1 MRIVRRSVRRGG
13 ALVVAITAAAS
24 MAATAPTGAQTA
36 PVAGAIV
43 DQLTSAASGGSTDP
57 SVSADGTTVVVTTN
71 ADLGGA
77 NPDGSYEVVAIQD
90 GSPSPLTSTTGGF
103 TGSAVISA
111 DGNVAAFVSDQD
123 LTGDNPDGNREV
135 FRHEL
140 GGSTTQVSDSAG
152 GSGVGSATI
161 SGDGNLV
168 AFVSTGD
175 ELADGT
181 NADGNQELFAYSTT
195 GGTTQVTDT
204 ASGVNADPEV
214 SDDGSRIAFQ
224 SSADLTGLNADG
236 NYELMI
242 HTVGSTTTQVTN
254 TSSGFTGSASI
265 SSDGSLVA
273 FVSDADLVGTNA
285 DGNQEVFVVPT
296 GGPIRQVTNSTSGF
310 NGSVTV
316 SGNGKVVAFVS
327 DRSLGTNGAEG
338 ANLDGNEEVY
348 HHSVSTRRTTP
359 VTDTTG
365 AVNAV
370 PDTNRYGT
378 RTALVS
384 NADLVGG
391 NADGSFEV
399 FLARIPPPCNGRAV
413 TVDLGAGDQPT
424 EGRDVIRGTAGPDV
438 IDSLGGND
446 IVCGLAGD
454 DVIRLGSGNDRA
466 FGDGGADR
474 LVGKS
479 GDDLLDGGT
488 GPDVLRGSSG
498 ADVLRGGGGA
508 DQLDGGPGPDALDG
522 GPGRDTCVGGLGADR
537 ASACE
542 VRRSLP

>member
-1 MRIVRRSVRRGG
+1 
-13 ALVVAITAAAS
+13 
-24 MAATAPTGAQTA
+24 
-36 PVAGAIV
+36 
-43 DQLTSAASGGSTDP
+43 
-57 SVSADGTTVVVTTN
+57 
-71 ADLGGA
+71 
-77 NPDGSYEVVAIQD
+77 
-90 GSPSPLTSTTGGF
+90 
-103 TGSAVISA
+103 
-111 DGNVAAFVSDQD
+111 
-123 LTGDNPDGNREV
+123 
-135 FRHEL
+135 
-140 GGSTTQVSDSAG
+140 
-152 GSGVGSATI
+152 
-161 SGDGNLV
+161 
-168 AFVSTGD
+168 
-175 ELADGT
+175 
-181 NADGNQELFAYSTT
+181 
-195 GGTTQVTDT
+195 
-204 ASGVNADPEV
+204 
-214 SDDGSRIAFQ
+214 
-224 SSADLTGLNADG
+224 
-236 NYELMI
+236 MI

-254 TSSGFTGSASI
+254 TPSGFTGSASI

-285 DGNQEVFVVPT
+285 DGNQEMFVVPT
-296 GGPIRQVTNSTSGF
+296 GGPIRQVTNSTEGF
-310 NGSVTV
+310 NGSATV

-378 RTALVS
+378 RTAFVS

-399 FLARIPPPCNGRAV
+399 FLARVPPPCNGRAV

-446 IVCGLAGD
+446 TVCGLAGD

-488 GPDVLRGSSG
+488 GPDVLRGGGG
-498 ADVLRGGGGA
+498 ADVLRGGGGV